1 MTWTLLINGTDYS
14 TSYLKA
20 EFIGELNK
28 PSTFEIELF
37 DTDSSDSNVQAG
49 NIVKLQ
55 LNSNTVFKG
64 KITRVEYKD
73 NGTAKIYGY
82 DMSVLLLERTHNQ
95 RWSSTN
101 TSNIVSTVC
110 SGVINVGTNTN
121 YGTVDFAIENEPK
134 LLGLAKL
141 ARQINYDWWVS
152 WDASDNDYFNIDTQK
167 GSTTSQATFYTSG
180 SNVNCLSVHKEED
193 REAVINKVKVLGYGD
208 GTQQIDSGWIQHSA
222 SQSYYGVKEA
232 IFLDRTIKD
241 VTSAQRL
248 ANTILNLYKAHDG
261 TNPQPFY
268 RISLKPIES
277 DYTFTTGD
285 VVTVNDTRTGLSSN
299 DYRVIKKTLILYGN
313 KSPELKIEIANRKR
327 TFLDKILRDSE
338 MTHTI
343 SSYQQINDPGHTH
356 DSDYTTEAHSHGPG
370 TYSTPE
376 HYHSSDNMVAADH
389 RHSKGTLDTAH
400 QGTSGTGYFFPSS
413 ASAYISDLVG
423 DNTWRNAGVSIN
435 VGSYTYMFHRAQGHI
450 YLYLNVTGTA
460 PVVWSTEIHIRIK
473 NTTDNEYYPH
483 SSGIMISD
491 TFIFSPG
498 YHTICIPFNI
508 HIPRQWSNKNYTIQ
522 YKISDQD
529 YWYDNAE
536 MYYTY
541 AGSRGHKHDVTG
553 ESAYSGLVNVSGEV
567 DTRTLSV
574 SSGVSSSTEAS
585 VTGSSKTSYTGI
597 TG

>member
-152 WDASDNDYFNIDTQK
+152 WDASDNDYFNIDSQK

-208 GTQQIDSGWIQHSA
+208 GTQQINSGWVQHSA

-299 DYRVIKKTLILYGN
+299 DYRVIKKTLILYGD

-338 MTHTI
+338 MVHTV

-356 DSDYTTEAHSHGPG
+356 GSGSYTGSGHTHGSGSYIAANHTHPVGNYTIPDHSHPVSNIQTQTDGLG
-370 TYSTPE
+370 SNSNNNGLQTE
-376 HYHSSDNMVAADH
+376 SSL
-389 RHSKGTLDTAH
+389 T
-400 QGTSGTGYFFPSS
+400 
-413 ASAYISDLVG
+413 G
-423 DNTWRNAGVSIN
+423 DNTWHSVYYSVDTGTPSEGYNYHGCWGFFRIDYNAGAGYSFAQSISVRMYN
-435 VGSYTYMFHRAQGHI
+435 STDGTYW
-450 YLYLNVTGTA
+450 
-460 PVVWSTEIHIRIK
+460 PS
-473 NTTDNEYYPH
+473 
-483 SSGIMISD
+483 SSGLILTEGLHME
-491 TFIFSPG
+491 G
-498 YHTICIPFNI
+498 YSTLVMPFYI
-508 HIPRQWSNKNYTIQ
+508 HLPKEWINKIYRLQ
-522 YKISDQD
+522 YKISNEN
-529 YWYDNAE
+529 YWGTTQELRY
-536 MYYTY
+536 MYFWSKGHSH
-541 AGSRGHKHDVTG
+541 AGGTSTQSTSLGMSGSSG
-553 ESAYSGLVNVSGEV
+553 ENSASVSGASSETSV
-567 DTRTLSV
+567 DV
-574 SSGVSSSTEAS
+574 SGSSSTS
-585 VTGSSKTSYTGI
+585 STNLTG
-597 TG
+597 